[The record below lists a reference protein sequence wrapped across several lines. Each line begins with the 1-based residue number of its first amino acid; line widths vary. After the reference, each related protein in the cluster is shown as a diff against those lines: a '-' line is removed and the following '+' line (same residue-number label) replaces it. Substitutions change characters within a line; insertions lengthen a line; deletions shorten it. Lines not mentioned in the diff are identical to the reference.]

1 MHTAD
6 SSPSRR
12 KWKFIERMTKMADN
26 RAYER
31 AKEIY
36 AGIGVDTDR
45 AIESALSV
53 PVSIQCWQ
61 GDDVIGFENVGGSLS
76 GGIQTTGNYPGKAR
90 SIDELR
96 RDFEFVS
103 QLIPGR
109 KKFSLHA
116 IYLDSEGKKVER
128 NEITPTHF
136 SSWVDWAKEQKL
148 GLDFNPTYFS
158 HPLSADGFTLSSDDQ
173 GKRKF
178 WVEHGIA
185 SRKISEYFGRELGEV
200 SCNNFWVPDGF
211 KDTPVFRKRFRENL
225 ARSYDEIFS
234 EKIDENYSLDSV
246 ESKLFGIGVESCSI
260 GSHEFYMGCAIKH
273 GTLLTLDTGHFHP
286 TEVVSDKISS
296 SLLYVKGVLLHVSRP
311 VRWDSDHVV
320 VFDDETKA
328 IAAEINRGDFWD
340 RVHIGLDYFDASI
353 NRLACWAIG
362 SRNMRK
368 AILGALLEPV
378 DMLREFEL
386 AGDFTSRLSY
396 LEELKTFPF
405 SDVWDRLCEMGGVP
419 ERDGWISDVRRY
431 EKDVLSLR

>member
-1 MHTAD
+1 
-6 SSPSRR
+6 
-12 KWKFIERMTKMADN
+12 MADN
-26 RAYER
+26 KAYER

-36 AGIGVDTDR
+36 AGVGVDCDR
-45 AIESALSV
+45 AIERALSI
-53 PVSIQCWQ
+53 PISIQCWQ

-103 QLIPGR
+103 GLIPG
-109 KKFSLHA
+109 KKKLSLHA
-116 IYLDSEGKKVER
+116 IYLDSDGKKVER
-128 NEITPTHF
+128 NEIAPTHF
-136 SSWVDWAKEQKL
+136 VSWVQWAKEHNL

-158 HPLSADGFTLSSDDQ
+158 HPLSADGFTLSSDDP
-173 GKRKF
+173 GKRRF

-185 SRKISEYFGRELGEV
+185 SRKISEYFGKELGQV

-234 EKIDENYSLDSV
+234 EKIDEKYSLDSV

-320 VFDDETKA
+320 ILDDETKA

-340 RVHIGLDYFDASI
+340 RVYIGLDYFDASI
-353 NRLACWAIG
+353 NRLACWTIG

-368 AILGALLEPV
+368 AILQALLEPV
-378 DMLREFEL
+378 EMLRKFEIE
-386 AGDFTSRLSY
+386 GDYTSRLSY
-396 LEELKTFPF
+396 LEELKSFPF
-405 SDVWDRLCEMGGVP
+405 SDVWDRLCEISGIP
-419 ERDGWISDVRRY
+419 QRDSWIEKVRRY